1 MTNDRLVQRLTN
13 HQSLMSGSYSINTR
27 LIAFSAGIIGLAVL
41 IAWAA
46 KTSWDQLEALHER
59 MQEESLRHL
68 RIADEFQASI
78 YRLNYTLIRLGAHE
92 ATGEVENFRRESED
106 LSTWLREQKAKHTI
120 PREQAV
126 LEQISRAYDTYLTA
140 AGKVI
145 ATAQQSDDQKSLFE
159 ALETTSEAS
168 KPLLDLGSA
177 LVLANHEAQQQWRK
191 DFRRSVGR
199 LQKVIFCSLFCLIA
213 LGAGTSVFV
222 YRQLIGPLRS
232 QLAESRDLVAR
243 QERLASLGVLA
254 AGVAHEIRNPLT
266 AIKVRLFSLRQELT
280 GAALGDE
287 DIKVISGEISRL
299 ERIVKDFLQFARPAE
314 PALEIVNASA
324 LVSEVYELMQSQHEK
339 GSIKLRVE
347 NLTKANIRADPGQIK
362 QVLINLVQNATE
374 SIVEAGTVTMR
385 VRGGM
390 AAVRNKRLPCVFIEV
405 EDTGTGIAAEMR
417 QRLFDPFFTTKETG
431 TGLGLP
437 IAARII
443 ERHGGVLKFQ
453 SRVPIG
459 TVFSIVLPMARN
471 GNR

>member
-1 MTNDRLVQRLTN
+1 MN
-13 HQSLMSGSYSINTR
+13 GSYSIHIR
-27 LIAFSAGIIGLAVL
+27 LIAFSAAIVGLAVL

-68 RIADEFQASI
+68 RIADEFEASI
-78 YRLNYTLIRLGAHE
+78 YRLNYALVRLGAHE
-92 ATGEVENFRRESED
+92 TTNEIERFRCESQD
-106 LSTWLREQKAKHTI
+106 LSAWLRAHKTVHI
-120 PREQAV
+120 MPREQAV
-126 LEQISRAYDTYLTA
+126 LEQIGRAYGTYLTA
-140 AGKVI
+140 AEKVI
-145 ATAQQSDDQKSLFE
+145 AAAQQSADQRSLFE

-177 LVLANHEAQQQWRK
+177 LVLASHEAQQQWRE

-199 LQKVIFCSLFCLIA
+199 LQKVIFCSLFCLLS
-213 LGAGTSVFV
+213 LGAGTSFFV
-222 YRQLIGPLRS
+222 YRQLIRPLRS
-232 QLAESRDLVAR
+232 QLAESRDLVVR

-266 AIKVRLFSLRQELT
+266 AIKVRLFTLREELA
-280 GAALGDE
+280 GAALGEE

-299 ERIVKDFLQFARPAE
+299 ERIVKDFLQFARPAD
-314 PALEIVNASA
+314 PAFEILNPSA
-324 LVSEVYELMQSQHEK
+324 LASEVYELMQSQHQK
-339 GSIKLRVE
+339 GSIKLRIE
-347 NLTKANIRADPGQIK
+347 NLTKANVRADPSQLK
-362 QVLINLVQNATE
+362 QVLINLVRNATE

-390 AAVRNKRLPCVFIEV
+390 AAIRNKRLPCVFIEV
-405 EDTGTGIAAEMR
+405 EDTGTGITPELQ

-453 SRVPIG
+453 TKVPIG
-459 TVFSIVLPMARN
+459 TIFSVVLPMARN
-471 GNR
+471 ENALS